1 MISRKVLT
9 TVLVLVLTV
18 LIGASASNAQKLK
31 IGYINSEKIKA
42 EYKEA
47 QDAQRKIEEINAQWE
62 KEAMDKQKEIQ
73 SLQEKLETQSLLL
86 SEEKKRERYQELQD
100 MAMKFEQFKQ
110 EKWGQQGQIFRKQ
123 EELWKPIQE
132 KIFAVINKVGE
143 SEEYDYIFDSAL
155 NVFLYINP
163 NQPDLTSKVVEE
175 LNKGITTTK

>member
-1 MISRKVLT
+1 MNSRKVFT
-9 TVLVLVLTV
+9 TISVVILTV
-18 LIGASASNAQKLK
+18 LIGASATYSQNLK
-31 IGYINSEKIKA
+31 IGYVNSEKIKQ

-62 KEAMDKQKEIQ
+62 KEAMEKQREIQ

-86 SEEKKRERYQELQD
+86 SEEKKRESYQELQEL
-100 MAMKFEQFKQ
+100 AQGFERFKE

-132 KIFAVINKVGE
+132 KIFAVINEIGE
-143 SEEYDYIFDSAL
+143 DEEYDYIFDSAL

-163 NQPDLTSKVVEE
+163 DQPDLTDKVIEE
-175 LNKGITTTK
+175 LNKDITTTK